1 MKVKESEVSQSC
13 PALETPWTA
22 ARQASLSITNSWSLL
37 KLMCIELVIPSNH
50 LILCRPL
57 LLLPSI
63 FPSIRV
69 FSNESVLCIRWP
81 KYWNFS
87 FSMSPSNEYLGLI
100 SFRMDW
106 LDLLAVKGLS
116 RVFSNTTVQ
125 KHQFKRVGNRFL
137 RFWRGTIFAED
148 SRMTITQGDTEC
160 PFKIFQ

>member
-1 MKVKESEVSQSC
+1 
-13 PALETPWTA
+13 
-22 ARQASLSITNSWSLL
+22 
-37 KLMCIELVIPSNH
+37 MCIELVIPSNH

-63 FPSIRV
+63 LHSLQSYPAFNLIRV
-69 FSNESVLCIRWP
+69 FSNKSVLCIRWL

-137 RFWRGTIFAED
+137 RFWKGTIFAED